1 MMGEFL
7 EERLAENIDYGSGF
21 GSSYAVDTVQTA
33 GGNEYRSLKHPFIKA
48 SMTIEFERQTNF
60 IISEI
65 LDLNNRAGGTFR
77 GFRAMHPADYSTNN
91 YRGDPTAFDQAMI
104 LENPTVP
111 GVYQLMRWYGD
122 SADPSC
128 IRRRIRKPVAGTVKV
143 GVGGAVYPAS
153 MWSVDNTTGLVTLA
167 ANKTANITAISKA
180 AQAVLTIGAHS
191 LVVGNSVIPTGVLGM
206 TQINGLRALI
216 TAVTGTTIT
225 VAINSTAFSTYTS
238 GGVVNT
244 RPQTG
249 ESVTAGC
256 QFDIPVRFSAD
267 LSSRFSNWDTI
278 DVGSIDLLEILNP

>member
-1 MMGEFL
+1 MGEFL

-77 GFRAMHPADYSTNN
+77 GFRAMHPADYSTKN
-91 YRGDPTAFDQAMI
+91 YREPPTAFDQPMV
-104 LENPTVP
+104 LVNPTVP

-122 SADPSC
+122 SSDASC

-143 GVGGAVYPAS
+143 GVHGAAFPTAQ
-153 MWSVDNTTGLVTLA
+153 WSVDNTTGIVTMA
-167 ANKTANITAISKA
+167 GNKNGTITNITKGSTTTITVANSM
-180 AQAVLTIGAHS
+180 AVGESVLIAN
-191 LVVGNSVIPTGVLGM
+191 VVGM
-206 TQINGLRALI
+206 TQINGMRAPI
-216 TAVTGTTIT
+216 TAASGTSVT
-225 VAINSTAFSTYTS
+225 VAINSTGFSDYVS
-238 GGVVNT
+238 GGALNT
-244 RPQTG
+244 APQTG
-249 ESVTAGC
+249 ESVTAGSE
-256 QFDIPVRFSAD
+256 FDIPMRFSAD

-278 DVGSIDLLEILNP
+278 DAGSIDLLEILNP